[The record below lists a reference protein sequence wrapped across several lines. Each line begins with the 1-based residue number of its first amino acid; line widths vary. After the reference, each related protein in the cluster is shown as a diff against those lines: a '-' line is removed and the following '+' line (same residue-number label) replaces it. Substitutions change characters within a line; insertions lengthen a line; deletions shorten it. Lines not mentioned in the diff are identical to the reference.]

1 MCREP
6 VLAATSIVMICV
18 FAAAYNFQIS
28 LALIASETLAG
39 DGRTYG
45 ALISVD

>member
-1 MCREP
+1 M
-6 VLAATSIVMICV
+6 IVV

-39 DGRTYG
+39 DGQTYG
-45 ALISVD
+45 ALMSALDSTRANP